1 MSDEIEIN
9 IDEIIQKLLE
19 VRHQKPGKMV
29 KLLEQEIQGIIKS
42 ARSVFLSQNMLVEV
56 SAPVRVCGDIHGQF
70 SDMLRLFEYGGF
82 PPASSY
88 LFLGDYVDRGRQ
100 GIETICL
107 LFAYKIKYPNK
118 MFILRGNHESAS
130 ITRIYGFFEECKCFS
145 NLGKTRYS
153 TKLWKSFIDCFN
165 CMPVAALVEDK
176 ILCMHGGLS
185 PDLITPSQIN
195 GIIRPTDVPD
205 TGLLCDLL
213 WADPDSSVK
222 GWGES

>member
-9 IDEIIQKLLE
+9 IDAIIDKLLE
-19 VRHQKPGKMV
+19 VRHHKPGKMV
-29 KLLEQEIQGIIKS
+29 KLQEEEIFGIIRL
-42 ARSVFLSQNMLVEV
+42 ARSVFLNQNMLVEV
-56 SAPVRVCGDIHGQF
+56 PAPVRICGDVHGQF

-130 ITRIYGFFEECKCFS
+130 ITRIYGFF
-145 NLGKTRYS
+145 
-153 TKLWKSFIDCFN
+153 
-165 CMPVAALVEDK
+165 
-176 ILCMHGGLS
+176 
-185 PDLITPSQIN
+185 
-195 GIIRPTDVPD
+195 
-205 TGLLCDLL
+205 
-213 WADPDSSVK
+213 
-222 GWGES
+222 